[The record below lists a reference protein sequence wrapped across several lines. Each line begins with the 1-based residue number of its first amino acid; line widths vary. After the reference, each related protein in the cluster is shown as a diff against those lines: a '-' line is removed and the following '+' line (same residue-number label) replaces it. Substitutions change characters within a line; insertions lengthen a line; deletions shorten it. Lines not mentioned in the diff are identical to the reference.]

1 MSGSIRL
8 VQEKHP
14 EAVYIHC
21 YAHKLNLVL
30 CHTCKAVPEASELF
44 ETLESVYCYFSVSIV
59 NHQKFYDVQM
69 LLGLGTSELVQ
80 LSKTRWGCQVKSVKA
95 MLYNLQ
101 AVLKCLEDSATS
113 LAVGGLYS
121 RVHLGRKG
129 STGHRRPAE
138 TWSVLPMSWPYG
150 NWAKQ
155 QIFWCGSRTYE
166 RHSSLQ
172 PSVRWLP
179 LWGFPTPQCDAL
191 QNVNEKRGDPGG
203 RTVPYH
209 TKERRCRVRHGQCLQ
224 ASPRHVPQLEF
235 SGPSSL
241 DNTCQ
246 QLHLWAFIQRI
257 APSPHLAKENN
268 GPGHVTSFGYDG
280 SREGCPLWSC
290 RVKVK
295 S

>member
-1 MSGSIRL
+1 MYAVMADEARDGRVEQLAVCVHYVAADGTVKECLLELCNLQGFNAESITNAIEQVLESNGLNDLLCVAQAYIGASVMSGSIRL

-138 TWSVLPMSWPYG
+138 TWSVLPMS
-150 NWAKQ
+150 
-155 QIFWCGSRTYE
+155 
-166 RHSSLQ
+166 
-172 PSVRWLP
+172 
-179 LWGFPTPQCDAL
+179 
-191 QNVNEKRGDPGG
+191 
-203 RTVPYH
+203 
-209 TKERRCRVRHGQCLQ
+209 
-224 ASPRHVPQLEF
+224 
-235 SGPSSL
+235 
-241 DNTCQ
+241 
-246 QLHLWAFIQRI
+246 
-257 APSPHLAKENN
+257 
-268 GPGHVTSFGYDG
+268 
-280 SREGCPLWSC
+280 
-290 RVKVK
+290 
-295 S
+295 